1 MTFLFDSRG
10 RHIANLVNKQLHAPH
25 GANIGH
31 YREQEGIF
39 IDMHGRYLGEIVQ
52 KSRLLRRRSSGY
64 ETTNFGNYGNYGN
77 AGNYGNPGTHGSI
90 GMPGGYDD
98 VDADWL
104 D

>member
-1 MTFLFDSRG
+1 
-10 RHIANLVNKQLHAPH
+10 
-25 GANIGH
+25 
-31 YREQEGIF
+31 
-39 IDMHGRYLGEIVQ
+39 MHGRYLGEIVQ

-77 AGNYGNPGTHGSI
+77 AGNYGNPGNHGSI